1 MKKPSY
7 HQINPLIRLKEAE
20 LLTATQF
27 QQLLMADSVADVIEL
42 LKNTGYQPYLKADFV
57 TAFDAVTSRTQG
69 QLFRW
74 LYEFAPEPDVVSLY
88 TLRFT
93 FHNLKVLTKAEVTGT
108 NLDHLF
114 VEDGRYGIQ
123 TLKSAVRTQN
133 SSEVPQ
139 ALLTA
144 IREVFAYLEAGG
156 FVQAIDVLYD
166 RAFLTQ
172 QRQLAEALAY
182 PQLVKEVVAFIDLTN
197 IAIAGRGLVQKQ
209 HKNFLSTMLSSSG
222 SLSKKELLYYAEGSL
237 ADFTTFVLSTVYGS
251 VLKELVSAET
261 NELNLVQFEKV
272 KDDYL
277 TTLYENSHT
286 EAFGPLP
293 LLAFLNAKEIEAKN
307 LRILLVGKSTG
318 LATADIKERMRKVYG
333 L

>member
-1 MKKPSY
+1 
-7 HQINPLIRLKEAE
+7 
-20 LLTATQF
+20 
-27 QQLLMADSVADVIEL
+27 
-42 LKNTGYQPYLKADFV
+42 
-57 TAFDAVTSRTQG
+57 
-69 QLFRW
+69 
-74 LYEFAPEPDVVSLY
+74 
-88 TLRFT
+88 
-93 FHNLKVLTKAEVTGT
+93 
-108 NLDHLF
+108 LDHLF
-114 VEDGRYGIQ
+114 VEDGRYGMQ

-133 SSEVPQ
+133 SSEVSQ

-182 PQLVKEVVAFIDLTN
+182 PQLVKEVVSFIDLTN
-197 IAIAGRGLVQKQ
+197 IAIVGRGLVQKQ